1 MSRSRPPVGFRGG
14 RHRGLLT
21 PGGKARDFK
30 GTFRRLW
37 FFLGKQKR
45 ELIVV
50 FLLVLTSSAL
60 SLMGP
65 YFIGRGI
72 DAMAGGRGA
81 VDFQRLWQI
90 ALSLLL
96 IYSISAL
103 FTWLQTYLMAAVS
116 QNTVRQLREELFAK
130 LQTLPLVYFDARPH
144 GELMSRLTNDVEVI
158 NNTLN
163 QSITQFFS
171 STITVLGSLG
181 MMIWLSPLLTGLSL
195 VSIPLG
201 IFLTAK
207 IAAHTRKYF
216 GAQQTQLGQLNGYI
230 EETITGQRI
239 VKAFSRERRAQEE
252 FDQLNNNLRDVG
264 IRAQIFSGLIPPL
277 MLVVNNL
284 SFALVAGS
292 GGWLAIKGS
301 LSVGVIASF
310 LNYSRQFARPINEL
324 ANQFNLIQSGLAG
337 AERVFE
343 IMDEEPEAKDGAHRP
358 DTILGEVEF
367 QDVSFGYRAGE
378 PVLKK
383 INLQARP
390 GQRIALVGPTGAG
403 KTTIINLLTRFYE
416 VDTGS
421 ILLDGQEIK
430 TMSKD
435 RLRESLGVVLQDAY
449 LFSDTVREN
458 IRYGRLAASDE
469 QVEEAAKMAN
479 AHGFIQRLP
488 QGYDTILSEEGGNLS
503 QGQRQLLTIA
513 RAILADPAILIL
525 DEATSSVDTRTE
537 MHLQEAM
544 EKLMQGRT
552 SFIIAHRLSTIR
564 DADEILVINHGE
576 IIERGTHD
584 ELLEARGFYHN
595 LATTNQALA

>member
-1 MSRSRPPVGFRGG
+1 MSRQRPPLGFRGG
-14 RHRGLLT
+14 RHRGLLG

-343 IMDEEPEAKDGAHRP
+343 IMDEEAEAKDGAHRP

-383 INLQARP
+383 VNLQARP

>member
-1 MSRSRPPVGFRGG
+1 M
-14 RHRGLLT
+14 
-21 PGGKARDFK
+21 
-30 GTFRRLW
+30 
-37 FFLGKQKR
+37 
-45 ELIVV
+45 
-50 FLLVLTSSAL
+50 
-60 SLMGP
+60 
-65 YFIGRGI
+65 
-72 DAMAGGRGA
+72 
-81 VDFQRLWQI
+81 
-90 ALSLLL
+90 
-96 IYSISAL
+96 
-103 FTWLQTYLMAAVS
+103 
-116 QNTVRQLREELFAK
+116 RQLREELFAK

-367 QDVSFGYRAGE
+367 RDVSFGYRAGE

>member
-1 MSRSRPPVGFRGG
+1 
-14 RHRGLLT
+14 
-21 PGGKARDFK
+21 
-30 GTFRRLW
+30 
-37 FFLGKQKR
+37 
-45 ELIVV
+45 
-50 FLLVLTSSAL
+50 
-60 SLMGP
+60 MGP

-216 GAQQTQLGQLNGYI
+216 GAQQTQLGQLDGYI

-343 IMDEEPEAKDGAHRP
+343 IMDEEAEAKDGAHRP

-367 QDVSFGYRAGE
+367 RDVSFGYRAGE